1 MEGDGTHL
9 QTLGLKAH
17 YLNFYCSSQTLA
29 LRKGPTYDSL
39 HVLQISGERITTCE
53 PHSPDAPDVT
63 DNNLIFEQIEMI
75 NSLVSELQGVA
86 VIAKG
91 EDVFAEL
98 QKMVR
103 GSTTLDDVTA
113 LILRRD

>member
-1 MEGDGTHL
+1 
-9 QTLGLKAH
+9 LGLKAH
-17 YLNFYCSSQTLA
+17 CFNFYCSSQTLA
-29 LRKGPTYDSL
+29 LRKGPAYDPL
-39 HVLQISGERITTCE
+39 HVLQISEERITTSE
-53 PHSPDAPDVT
+53 PQSPDAPDVT
-63 DNNLIFEQIEMI
+63 DNNLIHEQIEMI

-98 QKMVR
+98 QKMVS
-103 GSTTLDDVTA
+103 GSTTPDDVTA

>member
-1 MEGDGTHL
+1 
-9 QTLGLKAH
+9 
-17 YLNFYCSSQTLA
+17 
-29 LRKGPTYDSL
+29 
-39 HVLQISGERITTCE
+39 
-53 PHSPDAPDVT
+53 
-63 DNNLIFEQIEMI
+63 MI

-98 QKMVR
+98 QKMVS
-103 GSTTLDDVTA
+103 GSTTPDDVTA